1 MEFVADFVCICWCEL
16 CRCDDLANRY
26 ASSDCLGDE
35 IETVITQEA
44 LWQPISAINFCII
57 IKDGYS

>member
-26 ASSDCLGDE
+26 ASSDCL
-35 IETVITQEA
+35 
-44 LWQPISAINFCII
+44 
-57 IKDGYS
+57 